1 MSSKRRLRR
10 LRERAQEAKNRERLT
25 TWLVYNLPLG
35 DEEPWRREGRERL
48 QDQEDARNAQEFE
61 VAQMAVKRFERRRRL
76 AETLLAKWTARLG
89 RRERALVALDRNAEK
104 IRKS

>member
-1 MSSKRRLRR
+1 MMPIASELAEEARFTACSEKRARL
-10 LRERAQEAKNRERLT
+10 ERG
-25 TWLVYNLPLG
+25 V
-35 DEEPWRREGRERL
+35 
-48 QDQEDARNAQEFE
+48 E